1 MAQGASGGLRGIIRA
16 INGKTM
22 QDNMTY
28 LIIIGAAV
36 VALAALAALVNYV
49 ISIVRGFQE
58 MRHAENPPRNPPL
71 PEEVAKS
78 YATKQEL
85 ANEITELKDE
95 LKAERERID
104 KILAKQFDLIRGL
117 TDANTERFSRLESS
131 ISSWQLGVERM
142 IGRIEGKVN
151 GK

>member
-28 LIIIGAAV
+28 FIIIGAAV

-49 ISIVRGFQE
+49 MSIVRGFQE
-58 MRHAENPPRNPPL
+58 MRHAETPPRNPPL
-71 PEEVAKS
+71 PEEVAKA

>member
-1 MAQGASGGLRGIIRA
+1 
-16 INGKTM
+16 M

-36 VALAALAALVNYV
+36 VALAALAALVNY
-49 ISIVRGFQE
+49 IMSIVRGFQE

-71 PEEVAKS
+71 PEEVAKA
-78 YATKQEL
+78 YATKREL
-85 ANEITELKDE
+85 AEEIAELKGE
-95 LKAERERID
+95 LKVERERVD
-104 KILAKQFDLIRGL
+104 KILGKQFDLIRGL
-117 TDANTERFSRLESS
+117 TAETTERYNRLESS
-131 ISSWQLGVERM
+131 ISSWQLGIERL

>member
-1 MAQGASGGLRGIIRA
+1 
-16 INGKTM
+16 
-22 QDNMTY
+22 
-28 LIIIGAAV
+28 
-36 VALAALAALVNYV
+36 
-49 ISIVRGFQE
+49 

-71 PEEVAKS
+71 PEEVAKA